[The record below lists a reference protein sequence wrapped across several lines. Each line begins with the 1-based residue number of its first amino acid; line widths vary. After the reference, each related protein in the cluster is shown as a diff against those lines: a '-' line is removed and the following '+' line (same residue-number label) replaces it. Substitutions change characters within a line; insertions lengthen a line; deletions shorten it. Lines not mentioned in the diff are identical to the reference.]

1 MRLIQILWVG
11 LFLLPLISAAQT
23 ITIADARAL
32 PVGSTVT
39 VEGIITSG
47 TEFGTI
53 RYMQDGT
60 GGIAIFSTAVASLQ
74 RGDLANITG
83 VTMQYQNLLEISPV
97 NTWSLNSSGNP
108 LPTALNVTPSQLNES
123 NESML
128 VRLTNVTFSS
138 QGLFQGNTTY
148 NYTANGETGTVYIRS
163 SNPLVGYAI
172 PGSPV
177 TMTGLCSQY
186 GNSYQVLPRD
196 SNDLIL
202 SNTIAIITQ
211 PFPENISTT
220 GFDVRW
226 ETDMPGNTFVMYGI
240 TPALE
245 LGVVTGPLNTTS
257 PSVTLSGMNPSEVV
271 YVRVF
276 SVAGTDTASS
286 SIKPYITKSLSSGD
300 IKVYFNRPVSNGVAN
315 PVSNTAVQLP
325 AAFSDT
331 IKAYIDRSELTLDL
345 AMYSFENSG
354 TALISQAVNDA
365 YNRGVRVRIITEG
378 GNVNNGLQTLNPAIP
393 ILQSPTSSPF
403 YYGIMHN
410 KFFVIDAE
418 HPNTMKPMVMTGSTN
433 FSNAQL
439 FNDRNNLVF
448 IQDRSLARVYQMEF
462 EEMWGGS
469 GNQPD
474 TLLSKFGPDKS
485 DNTPK
490 FLNIGGRKIEVLF
503 SPSDNSN
510 SEILRTISSAH
521 QSLQFAV
528 MVFTRTDLA
537 FGVEDRVATYGV
549 DAYGILNDSSVSGG
563 PPFLIMQSVMYNNL
577 ILYDHAGQTGI
588 LHHKYLVVD
597 QDLPSSDPLV
607 LTGSHNWSTSANE
620 RNDENIIII
629 HDALIANQYY
639 QEFHHLFTVNGGVI
653 AIDEIN
659 TGIGSLSAY
668 PNPTTGNFNLLF
680 TSKNHGKTAL
690 MITDIT
696 GRMVLNQTVEL
707 VPGEQ
712 HVSVNTMS
720 FSPGIYFVKMGEHS
734 AKMVVV
740 NHNGQ

>member
-1 MRLIQILWVG
+1 MRLNQILWVG
-11 LFLLPLISAAQT
+11 LFLLPRISAAQT
-23 ITIADARAL
+23 ITMADARAL
-32 PVGSTVT
+32 PAGSTVT
-39 VEGIITSG
+39 VEGVVTSG
-47 TEFGTI
+47 AEFGTI

-60 GGIAIFSTAVASLQ
+60 GGIAIFSSSVSSLL
-74 RGDLANITG
+74 RGDLATITG

-108 LPTALNVTPSQLNES
+108 LPTPLNVTPSQLSES

-128 VRLTNVTFSS
+128 VRLNNVTFSS

-163 SNPLVGYAI
+163 SNPLVGFAI
-172 PGSPV
+172 PTSPV
-177 TMTGLCSQY
+177 TMTGICSQY

-202 SNTIAIITQ
+202 ANTIAITIPPYPDNIT
-211 PFPENISTT
+211 TT

-226 ETDMPGNTFVMYGI
+226 ETDLPGNTFVMYGM

-245 LGVVTGPLNTTS
+245 LGVVAGPLNTTS
-257 PSVTLSGMNPSEVV
+257 PSVSLSGMNPSDLV

-276 SVAGTDTASS
+276 SIAGTDTASS
-286 SIKPYITKSLSSGD
+286 SVKPYITKSLSSGD
-300 IKVYFNRPVSNGVAN
+300 IKVYFNRQVSTVVAN
-315 PVSNTAVQLP
+315 PPSNTAVQLP
-325 AAFSDT
+325 STFPDT

-378 GNVNNGLQTLNPAIP
+378 GNVNNGLLTLHPAIP

-418 HPNTMKPMVMTGSTN
+418 HPNPMKPVVMTGSTN

-490 FLNIGGRKIEVLF
+490 YLNIGGRKVEVLF

-510 SEILRTISSAH
+510 SEILRTIASA
-521 QSLQFAV
+521 QASLQFAV

-537 FGVEDRVATYGV
+537 FGVEERVATFGV
-549 DAYGILNDSSVSGG
+549 NAHGILNDSSVSGG
-563 PPFLIMQSVMYNNL
+563 PPFLIMQSVMFNNL
-577 ILYDHAGQTGI
+577 ILFDHATQTGI

-597 QDLPSSDPLV
+597 QDQPSSDPLV
-607 LTGSHNWSTSANE
+607 LTGSHNWSTAANE
-620 RNDENIIII
+620 RNDENIIVI

-653 AIDEIN
+653 GVSDIE
-659 TGIGSLSAY
+659 TGFGSLSLY
-668 PNPTTGNFNLLF
+668 PNPTNGIFNLNF
-680 TSKNHGKTAL
+680 ISTQQGNRSL
-690 MITDIT
+690 MITDVT
-696 GRMVLNQTVEL
+696 GRMMLKQTIDL
-707 VPGEQ
+707 VQGEQ
-712 HVSVNTMS
+712 HIALNVES
-720 FSPGIYFVKMGEHS
+720 FATGVYFVKLGNLS
-734 AKMVVV
+734 TKLLVV
-740 NHNGQ
+740 NRREK